1 MCKSDIRKR
10 LLSYKRNLIKLQEI
24 EVETFAER
32 IRQYEDI
39 KILKAKIKKLE
50 SELKDNES

>member
-1 MCKSDIRKR
+1 MNKSDIRKR

-24 EVETFAER
+24 EVETFGER